1 MKYYYDIINNSVFS
15 IDNFEYTLREN
26 QDYEI
31 TEEEFNNY
39 FDKLSNFYDV
49 AVEVIEGKVIFT
61 YTKNET
67 SEGYL
72 LNQIELYKQKLS
84 ATDYIITKIAEAQAL
99 GEDTTEL
106 LNRYSETIANRKLIR
121 TKINELEEKLN
132 KEDKWRTI
140 LN

>member
-15 IDNFEYTLREN
+15 IDNFEYTIRDN

-49 AVEVIEGKVIFT
+49 AVEVIEGKVKFT

-72 LNQIELYKQKLS
+72 LNQIEFYKQKLS
-84 ATDYIITKIAEAQAL
+84 ETDYVVTKIAESQAI
-99 GEDTTEL
+99 GEDIGEL
-106 LNRYSETIANRKLIR
+106 INQYSEVIANRRLIR
-121 TKINELEEKLN
+121 SIINDLEAKL
-132 KEDKWRTI
+132 KG

>member
-1 MKYYYDIINNSVFS
+1 MKYYYDVINKSVFS

-39 FDKLSNFYDV
+39 FDKLNNFYDV
-49 AVEVIEGKVIFT
+49 AVEVIEGKVNFT

-72 LNQIELYKQKLS
+72 LSQIEAYKQKLS
-84 ATDYIITKIAEAQAL
+84 ETDYVVTKIAEAQAIGDDV
-99 GEDTTEL
+99 GEL
-106 LNRYSETIANRKLIR
+106 INQYSEVIANRRLIR
-121 TKINELEEKLN
+121 TIINDLEAKLKELN
-132 KEDKWRTI
+132 
-140 LN
+140 

>member
-1 MKYYYDIINNSVFS
+1 MKYYYDIINKSVFS

-39 FDKLSNFYDV
+39 FDKLNNFYDV
-49 AVEVIEGKVIFT
+49 AVEVIEGKVKFT

-72 LNQIELYKQKLS
+72 LSQIEANKQKLS
-84 ATDYIITKIAEAQAL
+84 ATDYVVTKIAEAQAIGDDV
-99 GEDTTEL
+99 GEL
-106 LNRYSETIANRKLIR
+106 INQYSEVIANRRLIR
-121 TKINELEEKLN
+121 TIINDLEAKLKELN
-132 KEDKWRTI
+132 
-140 LN
+140 

>member
-15 IDNFEYTLREN
+15 IDNFEYTIREN

-39 FDKLSNFYDV
+39 FDKLNNFYDV
-49 AVEVIEGKVIFT
+49 AVEVIEGKVKFT

-72 LNQIELYKQKLS
+72 LSQIEIYKQKLS
-84 ATDYIITKIAEAQAL
+84 ETDYIVTKIAEAQAIGDDV
-99 GEDTTEL
+99 GEL
-106 LNRYSETIANRKLIR
+106 INQYSEVIANRRLIR
-121 TKINELEEKLN
+121 TKINELEAKL
-132 KEDKWRTI
+132 KE

>member
-15 IDNFEYTLREN
+15 IDNFEYTLRDN

-39 FDKLSNFYDV
+39 FDKLNNFYDV
-49 AVEVIEGKVIFT
+49 AVEVIEGKVKFT

-72 LNQIELYKQKLS
+72 LSQIELYKQKLS
-84 ATDYIITKIAEAQAL
+84 ATDYVVTKIAEAQAIGDDI
-99 GEDTTEL
+99 GEL
-106 LNRYSETIANRKLIR
+106 INQYSEVIANRRLIR
-121 TKINELEEKLN
+121 TIINDLEAKLKELN
-132 KEDKWRTI
+132 
-140 LN
+140 

>member
-39 FDKLSNFYDV
+39 FDKLNSFYNV
-49 AVEVIEGKVIFT
+49 AVEVIEGKVKFT

-72 LNQIELYKQKLS
+72 LSQIEAYKQKLS
-84 ATDYIITKIAEAQAL
+84 ETDYVVTKIAEAQAIGDDV
-99 GEDTTEL
+99 GEL
-106 LNRYSETIANRKLIR
+106 INQYSEVIANRRLIR
-121 TKINELEEKLN
+121 KIINDLEAKLKELN
-132 KEDKWRTI
+132 
-140 LN
+140 

>member
-39 FDKLSNFYDV
+39 FDKLNNFYDV
-49 AVEVIEGKVIFT
+49 AVEVIDGKVNFT

-72 LNQIELYKQKLS
+72 LSQIEAYKQKLS
-84 ATDYIITKIAEAQAL
+84 ETDYIVTKIAEAQAIGDDI
-99 GEDTTEL
+99 GEL
-106 LNRYSETIANRKLIR
+106 INQYSEVIANRRLIR
-121 TKINELEEKLN
+121 TIINDLEAKLKELN
-132 KEDKWRTI
+132 
-140 LN
+140 

>member
-31 TEEEFNNY
+31 TQEEFNNY
-39 FDKLSNFYDV
+39 FDKLNNFYDV
-49 AVEVIEGKVIFT
+49 AVEVIEGKVKFT

-72 LNQIELYKQKLS
+72 LSQIEAYKQKLS
-84 ATDYIITKIAEAQAL
+84 ATDYVITKIAEAQAIGDDI
-99 GEDTTEL
+99 GEL
-106 LNRYSETIANRKLIR
+106 INQYSEVIANRRLIR
-121 TKINELEEKLN
+121 TIINDLEAKLKELN
-132 KEDKWRTI
+132 
-140 LN
+140 

>member
-31 TEEEFNNY
+31 TQEEFNNY
-39 FDKLSNFYDV
+39 FDKLNNFYDV
-49 AVEVIEGKVIFT
+49 VVEVIEGKVKFT

-72 LNQIELYKQKLS
+72 LSQIEAYKQKLS
-84 ATDYIITKIAEAQAL
+84 ETDYVVTKIAEAQAIGDDV
-99 GEDTTEL
+99 GEL
-106 LNRYSETIANRKLIR
+106 INQYSEVIANRRLIR
-121 TKINELEEKLN
+121 TIINDLEAKLGELN
-132 KEDKWRTI
+132 
-140 LN
+140 

>member
-1 MKYYYDIINNSVFS
+1 MKYYYDVINKSVFS

-39 FDKLSNFYDV
+39 FDKLNNFYDV
-49 AVEVIEGKVIFT
+49 AVEVIEGKVNFT

-72 LNQIELYKQKLS
+72 LNQIEAYKQKLS
-84 ATDYIITKIAEAQAL
+84 ETDYIVTKIAEAQAIGDDI
-99 GEDTTEL
+99 GEL
-106 LNRYSETIANRKLIR
+106 INQYSEVIANRRLIR
-121 TKINELEEKLN
+121 SIINDLEAKLKELN
-132 KEDKWRTI
+132 
-140 LN
+140 

>member
-39 FDKLSNFYDV
+39 LDKLSNFYDV
-49 AVEVIEGKVIFT
+49 VIEVVEGKVNFT
-61 YTKNET
+61 YTKNDT

-72 LNQIELYKQKLS
+72 LNQIELYKQEL
-84 ATDYIITKIAEAQAL
+84 ADTDYVVTKIAEAQAL
-99 GEDTTEL
+99 GEDITEL
-106 LNRYSETIANRKLIR
+106 LNKYSETIANRKNIR
-121 TKINELEEKLN
+121 TKINELEEKIN
-132 KEDKWRTI
+132 KEDK
-140 LN
+140 

>member
-15 IDNFEYTLREN
+15 IDNFEYTPRDN

-31 TEEEFNNY
+31 TQEEFNNY
-39 FDKLSNFYDV
+39 FDKLNNFYDV
-49 AVEVIEGKVIFT
+49 AVEVIEGKVKFT

-84 ATDYIITKIAEAQAL
+84 ATDYVVTKIAEAQAIGDDV
-99 GEDTTEL
+99 GEL
-106 LNRYSETIANRKLIR
+106 INQYSEVIANRRLIR
-121 TKINELEEKLN
+121 TIINDLEAKLKELN
-132 KEDKWRTI
+132 
-140 LN
+140 

>member
-31 TEEEFNNY
+31 TQEEFNNY
-39 FDKLSNFYDV
+39 FDKLNNFYDV
-49 AVEVIEGKVIFT
+49 AVEVIEGKVKFT

-72 LNQIELYKQKLS
+72 LSQIEAYKQKLS
-84 ATDYIITKIAEAQAL
+84 ETDYVVTKIAEAQAL

-106 LNRYSETIANRKLIR
+106 LNQYSETIANRKLIR
-121 TKINELEEKLN
+121 TKINDLEAKLKELN
-132 KEDKWRTI
+132 
-140 LN
+140 

>member
-39 FDKLSNFYDV
+39 FDKLNNFYDV
-49 AVEVIEGKVIFT
+49 AVEVIDGKVNFT

-72 LNQIELYKQKLS
+72 LSQIELYKQKLS
-84 ATDYIITKIAEAQAL
+84 ATDYIVTKIAEAQAIGDDI
-99 GEDTTEL
+99 GEL
-106 LNRYSETIANRKLIR
+106 INQYSEVIANRRLIR
-121 TKINELEEKLN
+121 TIINDLEAKLKELN
-132 KEDKWRTI
+132 
-140 LN
+140 

>member
-1 MKYYYDIINNSVFS
+1 MKYYYDVINKSVFS

-31 TEEEFNNY
+31 TKEEFNNY
-39 FDKLSNFYDV
+39 FDKLNNFYDV
-49 AVEVIEGKVIFT
+49 AVEVIEGKVKFT

-72 LNQIELYKQKLS
+72 LSQIEAYKQKLS
-84 ATDYIITKIAEAQAL
+84 ATDYIVTKIAESQAIGDDV
-99 GEDTTEL
+99 GEL
-106 LNRYSETIANRKLIR
+106 INQYSEVIANRRLIR
-121 TKINELEEKLN
+121 TKINELEAKL
-132 KEDKWRTI
+132 KE

>member
-15 IDNFEYTLREN
+15 IDNFEYILRDN

-39 FDKLSNFYDV
+39 FDKLNNFYDV
-49 AVEVIEGKVIFT
+49 AVEVIDGKVNFT

-72 LNQIELYKQKLS
+72 LSQIEAYKQELS
-84 ATDYIITKIAEAQAL
+84 ATDYIVTKIAESQAI
-99 GEDTTEL
+99 GEDVGEL
-106 LNRYSETIANRKLIR
+106 INQYSEVIANRRLIR
-121 TKINELEEKLN
+121 SLINDLEAKLKELN
-132 KEDKWRTI
+132 
-140 LN
+140 

>member
-1 MKYYYDIINNSVFS
+1 MKYYYDVINNSVFS

-39 FDKLSNFYDV
+39 FDKLNNFYDV
-49 AVEVIEGKVIFT
+49 AVEVIEGKVNFT

-84 ATDYIITKIAEAQAL
+84 ETDYVITKIAEAQAIGDDV
-99 GEDTTEL
+99 GEL
-106 LNRYSETIANRKLIR
+106 INQYSEIIANRRLIR
-121 TKINELEEKLN
+121 SLINDLEAKLKELN
-132 KEDKWRTI
+132 
-140 LN
+140 

>member
-1 MKYYYDIINNSVFS
+1 MKYYYDVINNSVFS

-39 FDKLSNFYDV
+39 FDKLNNFYDV
-49 AVEVIEGKVIFT
+49 AVEVVECKVKFT

-72 LNQIELYKQKLS
+72 LSQIEAYKQKLS
-84 ATDYIITKIAEAQAL
+84 ETDYVVTKIAESQAI
-99 GEDTTEL
+99 GDDIGEL
-106 LNRYSETIANRKLIR
+106 LNQYSEVIANRRLIR
-121 TKINELEEKLN
+121 TIINDLEAKLKELN
-132 KEDKWRTI
+132 
-140 LN
+140 

>member
-31 TEEEFNNY
+31 TKEEFNNY
-39 FDKLSNFYDV
+39 FDKLNNFYDV
-49 AVEVIEGKVIFT
+49 AVEVIEGKVKFT

-72 LNQIELYKQKLS
+72 LNQIEAYKQKLS
-84 ATDYIITKIAEAQAL
+84 ATDYVITKIAEAQAIGDDI
-99 GEDTTEL
+99 GEL
-106 LNRYSETIANRKLIR
+106 INQYSEVIANRRLIR
-121 TKINELEEKLN
+121 TIINDLEAKLKELN
-132 KEDKWRTI
+132 
-140 LN
+140 

>member
-31 TEEEFNNY
+31 TEEEFNDY
-39 FDKLSNFYDV
+39 FNKLNNFYDV
-49 AVEVIEGKVIFT
+49 AVEVIEGKVKFT

-72 LNQIELYKQKLS
+72 LSQIEAYKQKLS
-84 ATDYIITKIAEAQAL
+84 ETDYVITKIAEAQAIGDDA
-99 GEDTTEL
+99 GEL
-106 LNRYSETIANRKLIR
+106 INQYSEIIANRRLIR
-121 TKINELEEKLN
+121 TIINYLEAKLKELN
-132 KEDKWRTI
+132 
-140 LN
+140 

>member
-31 TEEEFNNY
+31 TQEEFNNY
-39 FDKLSNFYDV
+39 FDKLNSFYDV
-49 AVEVIEGKVIFT
+49 AVEVIEGKVNFT

-84 ATDYIITKIAEAQAL
+84 ETDYVVTKIAESQAI
-99 GEDTTEL
+99 GEDVGEL
-106 LNRYSETIANRKLIR
+106 INQYSEVIANRRLIR
-121 TKINELEEKLN
+121 SIINDLEAKLKELN
-132 KEDKWRTI
+132 
-140 LN
+140 

>member
-31 TEEEFNNY
+31 TKEEFNNY
-39 FDKLSNFYDV
+39 FDKLNNFYDV
-49 AVEVIEGKVIFT
+49 AVEVINGKVNFT

-72 LNQIELYKQKLS
+72 LTQIELYKQKLS
-84 ATDYIITKIAEAQAL
+84 ETDYVVTKIAEAQAIGDDV
-99 GEDTTEL
+99 GEL
-106 LNRYSETIANRKLIR
+106 INQYSEVIANRRLIR
-121 TKINELEEKLN
+121 SIINDLEAKLKELN
-132 KEDKWRTI
+132 
-140 LN
+140 

>member
-1 MKYYYDIINNSVFS
+1 MKYYYDVINKSVFS

-39 FDKLSNFYDV
+39 FDKLNNFYDV
-49 AVEVIEGKVIFT
+49 AVEVIDGKVNFT

-72 LNQIELYKQKLS
+72 LSQIEAYKQKLS
-84 ATDYIITKIAEAQAL
+84 ETDYVVTKIAEAQAIGDDV
-99 GEDTTEL
+99 GEL
-106 LNRYSETIANRKLIR
+106 INQYSEVIANRRLIR
-121 TKINELEEKLN
+121 TIINDLEAKLKELN
-132 KEDKWRTI
+132 
-140 LN
+140 

>member
-1 MKYYYDIINNSVFS
+1 MKYYYDIVNNSVFS
-15 IDNFEYTLREN
+15 IANFEYTIREN

-39 FDKLSNFYDV
+39 FDKLNNFYDV
-49 AVEVIEGKVIFT
+49 AVEVIDGKVNFT

-84 ATDYIITKIAEAQAL
+84 ETDYIVTKIAEAQAL
-99 GEDTTEL
+99 SEDTSQLITK
-106 LNRYSETIANRKLIR
+106 YSDMLVYRKTLR
-121 TKINELEEKLN
+121 DKINELEKELEK
-132 KEDKWRTI
+132 
-140 LN
+140 

>member
-1 MKYYYDIINNSVFS
+1 MKYYYDVINNSVFS

-31 TEEEFNNY
+31 TKEEFNNY
-39 FDKLSNFYDV
+39 FDKLNNFYDI
-49 AVEVIEGKVIFT
+49 AVEVIEGKVNFA

-72 LNQIELYKQKLS
+72 LNQIELYKQELS
-84 ATDYIITKIAEAQAL
+84 ETDYIVTKIAEAQAL

-106 LNRYSETIANRKLIR
+106 LNQYSETIANRKLIR
-121 TKINELEEKLN
+121 IKINELEEQLKGY
-132 KEDKWRTI
+132 
-140 LN
+140 

>member
-39 FDKLSNFYDV
+39 FYKLNNFYDV
-49 AVEVIEGKVIFT
+49 AVEVIEGKVKFT

-72 LNQIELYKQKLS
+72 LSQIEAYKQKLS
-84 ATDYIITKIAEAQAL
+84 ETDYIVTKIAESQAIGDDV
-99 GEDTTEL
+99 GEL
-106 LNRYSETIANRKLIR
+106 INQYSEVIANRRLIR
-121 TKINELEEKLN
+121 TIINDLEAKLKELN
-132 KEDKWRTI
+132 
-140 LN
+140 

>member
-15 IDNFEYTLREN
+15 IANFEYTLREN

-39 FDKLSNFYDV
+39 FDKLNNFYDV
-49 AVEVIEGKVIFT
+49 AVEVIEGKVKFT

-72 LNQIELYKQKLS
+72 LSQIEAYKQKLS
-84 ATDYIITKIAEAQAL
+84 ATDYVVTKIAESQAIGDDV
-99 GEDTTEL
+99 GEL
-106 LNRYSETIANRKLIR
+106 INQYSEVIANRRLIR
-121 TKINELEEKLN
+121 TKINELEAKL
-132 KEDKWRTI
+132 KE

>member
-15 IDNFEYTLREN
+15 IDNFEYTIRDN

-49 AVEVIEGKVIFT
+49 AVEVIEGKVKFT

-72 LNQIELYKQKLS
+72 LNQIEFYKQKLS
-84 ATDYIITKIAEAQAL
+84 ETDYVVTKIAESQAI
-99 GEDTTEL
+99 GEDVGEL
-106 LNRYSETIANRKLIR
+106 INQYSEVIANRRLIR
-121 TKINELEEKLN
+121 SMINDLEAKSKGLN
-132 KEDKWRTI
+132 
-140 LN
+140 

>member
-1 MKYYYDIINNSVFS
+1 MKYYYDIINKSVFS

-31 TEEEFNNY
+31 TQAEFNNY
-39 FDKLSNFYDV
+39 FDKLNNFYDV
-49 AVEVIEGKVIFT
+49 AVEVIDGKVNFT

-84 ATDYIITKIAEAQAL
+84 ETDYVVTKIAEA
-99 GEDTTEL
+99 
-106 LNRYSETIANRKLIR
+106 
-121 TKINELEEKLN
+121 
-132 KEDKWRTI
+132 
-140 LN
+140 

>member
-26 QDYEI
+26 HDYEI

-39 FDKLSNFYDV
+39 FDKLNNFYNV
-49 AVEVIEGKVIFT
+49 AVEVIDGKVNFT

-72 LNQIELYKQKLS
+72 LTQIELYKQKLS
-84 ATDYIITKIAEAQAL
+84 ETDYVVTKIAEAQAIGDDV
-99 GEDTTEL
+99 GEL
-106 LNRYSETIANRKLIR
+106 INQYSEIIANRRLIR
-121 TKINELEEKLN
+121 TIINDLEAKLKELN
-132 KEDKWRTI
+132 
-140 LN
+140 